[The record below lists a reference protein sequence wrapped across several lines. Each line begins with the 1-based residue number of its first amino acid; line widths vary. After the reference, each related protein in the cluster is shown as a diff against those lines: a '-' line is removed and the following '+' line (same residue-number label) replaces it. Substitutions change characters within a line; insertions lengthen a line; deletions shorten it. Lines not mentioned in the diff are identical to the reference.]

1 MDRPMRIVHYL
12 NQFFGQIGGEDK
24 ADTPC
29 QIKPGPIGPG
39 ILFQQLFGDRGEIA
53 ASIVCGDNFAAQ
65 SLEET
70 GQKVAAMAAEH
81 TPDLFL
87 AGPAFSAGRYGLACG
102 AACQAVG
109 RRLGISAVT
118 GMSEDNPAVQIYRS
132 HAYIVPTGRSSAGM
146 REVASKMVGLSIC
159 LAEGRALPEGAHIP
173 RGIRELAVL
182 ESTGAKRAVDML
194 VARLAERPVITEL
207 PLLHFEKVPPARPLE
222 DLTQATII
230 LVTEGGIIPAGNP
243 DGIEMSMATKFGKYS
258 LSGLDR
264 MTSERFTA
272 AHGGYDNQYAKADPN
287 VLIPLDVL
295 RDLVAEKKIAALG
308 EAFYTTAGNATSV
321 ENSCRFGKEIAQD
334 IRKQHKEKVGVI
346 LTAT

>member
-1 MDRPMRIVHYL
+1 MPHPMRIVHYL

-53 ASIVCGDNFAAQ
+53 ATIICGDNFAAQ

-70 GQKVAAMAAEH
+70 GQTVAAMAAEH
-81 TPDLFL
+81 APDLFL
-87 AGPAFSAGRYGLACG
+87 AGPAFGAGRYGLACG

-109 RRLGISAVT
+109 RRLGISVVT
-118 GMSEDNPAVQIYRS
+118 GMSEDNPAVQVYCS
-132 HAYIVPTGRSSAGM
+132 HSYIVPTGRSSAGM
-146 REVASKMVGLSIC
+146 REAAAKMVELSIC
-159 LAEGRALPEGAHIP
+159 LVEGRVLPEGAHFT
-173 RGIRELAVL
+173 RGIRELVVL
-182 ESTGAKRAVDML
+182 ESSGAKRAVDML
-194 VARLAERPVITEL
+194 VAGLAGRPVITEL
-207 PLLHFEKVPPARPLE
+207 PLPRFEKVTPAPPLE
-222 DLTQATII
+222 DLTQTTII

-243 DGIEMSMATKFGKYS
+243 DGIEMSMATKFGKYA

-264 MTSERFTA
+264 MTSERFTV

-308 EAFYTTAGNATSV
+308 EAFYATAGNATSV